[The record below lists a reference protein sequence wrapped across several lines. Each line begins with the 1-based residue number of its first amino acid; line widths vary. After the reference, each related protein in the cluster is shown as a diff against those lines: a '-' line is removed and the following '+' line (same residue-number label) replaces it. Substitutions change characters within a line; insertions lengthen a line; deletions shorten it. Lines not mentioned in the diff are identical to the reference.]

1 MIGHWCLIGLIE
13 VAYLQGF
20 FPVLCLKAEEA
31 EVHCVFTLTTVCEI
45 QLGLLF
51 VSKV

>member
-1 MIGHWCLIGLIE
+1 MIGHWCLIGLME
-13 VAYLQGF
+13 DAYHQGV

-31 EVHCVFTLTTVCEI
+31 EVYCVVAITTVCEI

-51 VSKV
+51 LSKV